1 MRALLSWAILI
12 YTRAKYAMASIEVLL
27 SFGTGLA
34 AVGLIYAGVRLCRS
48 RASHSPLLAELLA
61 SRVQYALAGVV
72 FGLLAP
78 LNMRPVLGAAADLA
92 TSFLVGIFGLVVGC
106 SVELRLLKNTS
117 RLLLLLEIGYL
128 VLLGLGLWVLSYGFS
143 PEGVEGATLWGVCGL
158 CAACWMR
165 QGRRGG
171 STKKKLSSGWLPSA
185 SALAGLFIA
194 GVGFMQ
200 RGPGGFEVRLPL
212 AFPSI
217 VVEGMWAKYGACL
230 VLGALIGLIVD
241 LATRGLG
248 KGYLYYVIAAGLL
261 LGSGMAGALGLEPLW
276 VGAVAGIWLVNAT
289 MRRLDILRSLEQG
302 QDMVRTVLPGVAGWA
317 LGAALIKGGLE
328 FAFGAWVFLA
338 LVAVVPGVR
347 LAMWHGMRQMFN
359 RSVDQRTGVE
369 PRQLLE
375 LDDLGLVIALSL
387 AAFLPAGQG
396 AALLVAVL
404 LGQRLMHVVAV
415 WTAGK
420 LSAA

>member
-1 MRALLSWAILI
+1 
-12 YTRAKYAMASIEVLL
+12 MASIEVIL
-27 SFGTGLA
+27 SFGMGLA

-72 FGLLAP
+72 LGLLAP
-78 LNMRPVLGAAADLA
+78 LNMRPILGAAADLA

-143 PEGVEGATLWGVCGL
+143 QEGVEGAALWGICGL
-158 CAACWMR
+158 SAACWMR
-165 QGRRGG
+165 QGRRG
-171 STKKKLSSGWLPSA
+171 STKKKSSNGWLPSA
-185 SALAGLFIA
+185 SALVGLFIA

-200 RGPGGFEVRLPL
+200 LRPGGFEVLLPL

-217 VVEGMWAKYGACL
+217 VVEEMWAKYGACL

-241 LATRGLG
+241 LATRGLS

-289 MRRLDILRSLEQG
+289 MRRLDILRALEQG

-317 LGAALIKGGLE
+317 LGAMLSEGGLE
-328 FAFGAWVFLA
+328 FAFGVWVFLA

-347 LAMWHGMRQMFN
+347 LAMWHGMRQMFS

-387 AAFLPAGQG
+387 AAFLPAGHG

>member
-143 PEGVEGATLWGVCGL
+143 PAGVEGATLWGVCGL

-200 RGPGGFEVRLPL
+200 LSLGGFEVRLPL

-289 MRRLDILRSLEQG
+289 MRRLDILHALEQG

-338 LVAVVPGVR
+338 LVTVVPGMR
-347 LAMWHGMRQMFN
+347 LAMWHGMRQMFS

>member
-1 MRALLSWAILI
+1 
-12 YTRAKYAMASIEVLL
+12 MASAEVLL
-27 SFGTGLA
+27 SFGVGLA
-34 AVGLIYAGVRLCRS
+34 AVGLIYAGVRLYRP

-61 SRVQYALAGVV
+61 SRVQYALAGLV

-78 LNMRPVLGAAADLA
+78 LNMRPILGAAADLA
-92 TSFLVGIFGLVVGC
+92 TSFLVGIFGLVLGC
-106 SVELRLLKNTS
+106 SVELRLLRNIS
-117 RLLLLLEIGYL
+117 RHLLLMEIGYL
-128 VLLGLGLWVLSYGFS
+128 VLLGLGLWMLSYGFS
-143 PEGVEGATLWGVCGL
+143 QEDIEGAALWGVCGL

-165 QGRRGG
+165 QGRREN
-171 STKKKLSSGWLPSA
+171 TKKKLSSGWLPSA

-200 RGPGGFEVRLPL
+200 LRPGGFEVRLPL

-217 VVEGMWAKYGACL
+217 VVEGTWAKCGACL

-241 LATRGLG
+241 LATRGLS

-289 MRRLDILRSLEQG
+289 MRRLDILRALEQG

-317 LGAALIKGGLE
+317 LGAALVAGGFELV
-328 FAFGAWVFLA
+328 FGAWVFLA
-338 LVAVVPGVR
+338 LVAVVPGMRFGV
-347 LAMWHGMRQMFN
+347 WYGMGKLLD
-359 RSVDQRTGVE
+359 RSVHQRTGVG

-387 AAFLPAGQG
+387 AAVLPAGQG
-396 AALLVAVL
+396 AALLAAAL
-404 LGQRLMHVVAV
+404 LGQRLMHIVAV
-415 WTAGK
+415 WTGSR

>member
-1 MRALLSWAILI
+1 MDSA
-12 YTRAKYAMASIEVLL
+12 EVLL
-27 SFGTGLA
+27 SFGMGLA
-34 AVGLIYAGVRLCRS
+34 AVGLIYAAVRFCRS
-48 RASHSPLLAELLA
+48 RASPSPLLAELLA
-61 SRVQYALAGVV
+61 ARVQYALAGLV

-78 LNMRPVLGAAADLA
+78 LDMRPSLSAAADLA
-92 TSFLVGIFGLVVGC
+92 AAFLVGIFGLVVGC
-106 SVELRLLKNTS
+106 SIELRLLRHVS
-117 RLLLLLEIGYL
+117 RPLLLLEIGYL
-128 VLLGLGLWVLSYGFS
+128 VLLGLGLWALSYGFS
-143 PEGVEGATLWGVCGL
+143 PGGVDGAALWGVCGL
-158 CAACWMR
+158 GAACWVR
-165 QGRRGG
+165 QSRREGAQ
-171 STKKKLSSGWLPSA
+171 KKKSTGWLPSI
-185 SALAGLFIA
+185 SALVGLLLA
-194 GVGFMQ
+194 GVGVMQ
-200 RGPGGFEVRLPL
+200 LNPGGFEVRLPL

-261 LGSGMAGALGLEPLW
+261 LGSGMAGALGLEPLG

-289 MRRLDILRSLEQG
+289 MRRLDILRALEQG

-338 LVAVVPGVR
+338 LVAVVPGMR
-347 LAMWHGMRQMFN
+347 LGVWYGMGKLLD
-359 RSVDQRTGVE
+359 RSVHQRTGVG

-387 AAFLPAGQG
+387 AVILPAGQG
-396 AALLVAVL
+396 AALLAAAL

-415 WTAGK
+415 WTVGR

>member
-1 MRALLSWAILI
+1 
-12 YTRAKYAMASIEVLL
+12 MASAEVLL
-27 SFGTGLA
+27 SFGMGLA
-34 AVGLIYAGVRLCRS
+34 AVGLIYTAVRLYKS

-61 SRVQYALAGVV
+61 SRVQYALAGLV

-78 LNMRPVLGAAADLA
+78 LNMRPILGAAADLA

-106 SVELRLLKNTS
+106 SVELRLLRNIS
-117 RLLLLLEIGYL
+117 RPLLLMEIGYL
-128 VLLGLGLWVLSYGFS
+128 VLLGLGLWTLSYGFS
-143 PEGVEGATLWGVCGL
+143 PGGVDRAALWGICGL
-158 CAACWMR
+158 GAACWMR
-165 QGRRGG
+165 QSRKGG
-171 STKKKLSSGWLPSA
+171 TKEKPSSGWLPSA

-200 RGPGGFEVRLPL
+200 LRPEGFEVRLPL

-217 VVEGMWAKYGACL
+217 VVEGTWAKYGACL

-248 KGYLYYVIAAGLL
+248 KGYLYYVIVAGLL
-261 LGSGMAGALGLEPLW
+261 LGSGVAGALGLEPLW
-276 VGAVAGIWLVNAT
+276 VGTVAGIWLVNAT
-289 MRRLDILRSLEQG
+289 MRRLDILRALEQG
-302 QDMVRTVLPGVAGWA
+302 QDMVRTVLSGVAGWA
-317 LGAALIKGGLE
+317 LGAALIEGGLE

-338 LVAVVPGVR
+338 LVVVVPGGR
-347 LAMWHGMRQMFN
+347 LAMWHGMRQMFS

-369 PRQLLE
+369 PRQLLQ

-387 AAFLPAGQG
+387 AAVLPAGQG
-396 AALLVAVL
+396 AALLAAAL
-404 LGQRLMHVVAV
+404 LGQRLMHIVAV
-415 WTAGK
+415 SAGGR

>member
-1 MRALLSWAILI
+1 
-12 YTRAKYAMASIEVLL
+12 MASIEILL
-27 SFGTGLA
+27 SFGMGLA
-34 AVGLIYAGVRLCRS
+34 GVGLVYAGVRLCRS
-48 RASHSPLLAELLA
+48 RASHSLFWAELLA
-61 SRVQYALAGVV
+61 ARAQYALAGLV

-78 LNMRPVLGAAADLA
+78 LNIRPILGAATDLA
-92 TSFLVGIFGLVVGC
+92 TSFLLGIFGLVVGC

-117 RLLLLLEIGYL
+117 RPLLLLEIGYL

-143 PEGVEGATLWGVCGL
+143 QEGVEGAALWGVCGL
-158 CAACWMR
+158 CAACWIR
-165 QGRRGG
+165 QGRRG

-200 RGPGGFEVRLPL
+200 LRPGGFEVRLPL

-217 VVEGMWAKYGACL
+217 VVEGTWAKYGACL

-241 LATRGLG
+241 LATRGLS
-248 KGYLYYVIAAGLL
+248 KGYLYYAIAAGLL

-289 MRRLDILRSLEQG
+289 MRRLDILRALEQG
-302 QDMVRTVLPGVAGWA
+302 QDMVRTVLPGIAGWT
-317 LGAALIKGGLE
+317 LGAMLIEGGLE
-328 FAFGAWVFLA
+328 FAFGAWAFLA

-347 LAMWHGMRQMFN
+347 LAMWHGMRQMFS

-396 AALLVAVL
+396 AALLAAAL
-404 LGQRLMHVVAV
+404 LGQRLMHTVAV

>member
-1 MRALLSWAILI
+1 
-12 YTRAKYAMASIEVLL
+12 MASIEILL
-27 SFGTGLA
+27 SFGMGLA
-34 AVGLIYAGVRLCRS
+34 AVGLVYAGVRLCRS
-48 RASHSPLLAELLA
+48 RASHSLFWAELLA
-61 SRVQYALAGVV
+61 ARVQYALAGLV

-78 LNMRPVLGAAADLA
+78 LNMRPILGAATDLA
-92 TSFLVGIFGLVVGC
+92 TSFLAGIFGLVVGC
-106 SVELRLLKNTS
+106 SVELRLLKTTS
-117 RLLLLLEIGYL
+117 RPLLLLEIGYL

-143 PEGVEGATLWGVCGL
+143 QEGVEGATLWGVCGL

-165 QGRRGG
+165 QGHRG

-200 RGPGGFEVRLPL
+200 LRPGGFEVRLPL

-217 VVEGMWAKYGACL
+217 VVEGTWAKYGACL

-241 LATRGLG
+241 LATRGLS
-248 KGYLYYVIAAGLL
+248 KGYLYYAIAAGLL

-289 MRRLDILRSLEQG
+289 MRRLDILRALEQG
-302 QDMVRTVLPGVAGWA
+302 QDMVRTVLPGIAGWA
-317 LGAALIKGGLE
+317 LGAMLIEGGLE
-328 FAFGAWVFLA
+328 FAFGAWAFLA

-347 LAMWHGMRQMFN
+347 LAMWHGMRQMFS
-359 RSVDQRTGVE
+359 RSVDQRTGIE

-396 AALLVAVL
+396 AALLAAAL